1 VVVDVEVVKV
11 VDMVVVVTVVFVADV
26 VLDVE
31 LVAVIVMVTTVVL
44 VMASELEEEEE
55 VLSTMEVS
63 VEEARDVELTSES
76 SLLLRFISIASLES
90 SVVLS
95 QFPKQSL

>member
-1 VVVDVEVVKV
+1 MVVDVEVVKV
-11 VDMVVVVTVVFVADV
+11 VDMLVVVTVVFVADV

-31 LVAVIVMVTTVVL
+31 LVPVIVMVTTVVL
-44 VMASELEEEEE
+44 VIVSELEKELSIEDVEE
-55 VLSTMEVS
+55 V
-63 VEEARDVELTSES
+63 RDVELRSSES

-95 QFPKQSL
+95 QFAKQSL